1 MKLLP
6 LIGALI
12 LSAAPV
18 QALERKED
26 YYYGLVYGVGNTLCG
41 LVVDK
46 LIKKEHAQNIYLETV
61 EMLKMT
67 SDAKP
72 YASAIDMAYKE
83 ITVYDVCKEVYQ

>member
-1 MKLLP
+1 MKLIP
-6 LIGALI
+6 LIGAL
-12 LSAAPV
+12 LFSAAPV

-26 YYYGLVYGVGNTLCG
+26 YYYGLVIGVGNTLCG

-46 LIKKEHAQNIYLETV
+46 LIKKEYAQNIYLETV
-61 EMLKMT
+61 KMLKMN
-67 SDAKP
+67 AKP